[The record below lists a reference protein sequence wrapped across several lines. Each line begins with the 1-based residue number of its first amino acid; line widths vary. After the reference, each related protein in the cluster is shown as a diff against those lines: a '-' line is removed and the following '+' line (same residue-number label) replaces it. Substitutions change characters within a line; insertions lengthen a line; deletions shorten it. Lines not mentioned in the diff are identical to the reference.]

1 MYKRQEIEISRPR
14 KHLLVGYIP
23 ADIEE
28 MDTGNSYD
36 TTGSIIAALQS
47 LFDRDDR
54 ALLTRH
60 SPNSRIACCTVD
72 LPKNIGDWYDWDE
85 ELDNPQI
92 EQWGLIN
99 YRLLGRVSE
108 RIRRAADIADY
119 ELEPED

>member
-1 MYKRQEIEISRPR
+1 
-14 KHLLVGYIP
+14 
-23 ADIEE
+23 

-36 TTGSIIAALQS
+36 TTGSIIAAIQA

-60 SPNSRIACCTVD
+60 SPNRRIACCTVD

-85 ELDNPQI
+85 RLDNPQI

-119 ELEPED
+119 EREPYD